1 MVPEISRRRFLV
13 LSGGTLAGVALAGC
27 GQGSGAIGPNSA
39 AVAAGERKRRR
50 PGVPVREFTLTAAP
64 FTLDLAGER
73 AQTWAYNGSV
83 PGPELRVKAGEVIRA
98 RLVNNLPEP
107 QSTVIHW
114 HGLALRNDMDGV
126 PGITQAPAPPGN
138 SFLYEFTAPD
148 PGTFWFHPHSGLQAD
163 RGLYAPLIV
172 EDPAEPGRY
181 DRELTIVVDDWV
193 AGVGLAPEEILK
205 NLQSGGMQ
213 MGPGGQMARSDALG
227 GDAGDVNYP
236 LFLMNGRPPKDP
248 PTFAAKPGERIRLRI
263 VNAGAETAFRVAVGG
278 HRLTVTHTDGF
289 PVEPVTVDNVLI
301 GMSERYDVTFTV
313 SGSGAFPLVAAAE
326 GKGGRAF
333 GIIRSGAGDAPAP
346 DAQVAELGGK
356 VAELTELRA
365 AAGVTLAPRRPDR
378 TEVLNLGAAK
388 TGYQWTINGN
398 AVTDDA
404 KIREQSKPIQVRQ
417 GERLRLIF
425 DNGSTM
431 YHPMHLHGHTFQV
444 VGPGGA
450 AGPRKDSMIVR
461 PQERIAVD
469 VEADNPGQW
478 MLHCHNLYHQEAGM
492 MTLLSYR
499 S

>member
-1 MVPEISRRRFLV
+1 MSDISRRRFLV
-13 LSGGTLAGVALAGC
+13 LSGGAFAGAAFLGC
-27 GQGSGAIGPNSA
+27 TRASAPIGPDSAVVATFEGRRRKPGA
-39 AVAAGERKRRR
+39 AVRD
-50 PGVPVREFTLTAAP
+50 FTLTAAP
-64 FTLDLAGER
+64 FTLDLAGQL

-98 RLVNNLPEP
+98 RLVNNLPDP

-114 HGLALRNDMDGV
+114 HGIALRNDMDGV
-126 PGITQAPAPPGN
+126 PGVTQAAVPPGN
-138 SFLYEFTAPD
+138 SFLYEYTAPD
-148 PGTFWFHPHSGLQAD
+148 AGSFWFHPHSGLQAD

-181 DRELTIVVDDWV
+181 DQELTVVLDDWMS
-193 AGVGLAPEEILK
+193 GIGPSPEDTLK
-205 NLQSGGMQ
+205 NLQAGGMQ
-213 MGPGGQMARSDALG
+213 MGPGGQMARSDPLG
-227 GDAGDVNYP
+227 GDAGDVVYP

-248 PTFAAKPGERIRLRI
+248 PTFTAKPGERIRLRI
-263 VNAGAETAFRVAVGG
+263 VNSGAETSFRVAVGG

-289 PVEPVTVDNVLI
+289 PVEPLTVDNVLV
-301 GMSERYDVTFTV
+301 GMSERYDVLFTV
-313 SGSGAFPLVAAAE
+313 SGAGAFPLVAAAE

-333 GIIRSGAGDAPAP
+333 GILRSGAGDAPAS
-346 DAQVAELGGK
+346 DAPVTELAGK
-356 VAELTELRA
+356 VAELTDLRA

-378 TEVLNLGAAK
+378 TELLNLGAAEE
-388 TGYQWTINGN
+388 GYQWTINGN

-404 KIREQSKPIQVRQ
+404 KIEEQSKPSIVRM
-417 GERLRLIF
+417 GERIRLIF

-450 AGPRKDSMIVR
+450 AGPRKDSMVVR
-461 PQERIAVD
+461 PQERIAID